1 MNLISG
7 RSREPFCNQF
17 THMIHRSISTTLQ
30 GPIDFMR
37 KDPLANVVHMLRVLW
52 SLDYEFFIIFLL
64 IIVGGVKE
72 LQLKRL
78 LSR

>member
-17 THMIHRSISTTLQ
+17 THMIHRSICTTLQ

-37 KDPLANVVHMLRVLW
+37 KDPLANVVHTRK
-52 SLDYEFFIIFLL
+52 LDGSKTEDCILHVIL
-64 IIVGGVKE
+64 IIVGDE
-72 LQLKRL
+72 DR
-78 LSR
+78 RTAE